1 MEKITKFIKQKENIL
16 VFLLIVFSLL
26 GSTLCITLSN
36 GDELWAFQNV
46 YKIYNGFQIYEDA
59 NVICTPLFFFVG
71 NFIFHILGANFF
83 VL

>member
-36 GDELWAFQNV
+36 GDELWPFKMYIKYIMDFRFMKMQM
-46 YKIYNGFQIYEDA
+46 
-59 NVICTPLFFFVG
+59 
-71 NFIFHILGANFF
+71 
-83 VL
+83 